1 MASYILIEAAT
12 TPKKKYEKKY
22 KCCYCEERLTRP
34 QLPSH
39 IQKKH
44 EDMIPEGHTALR
56 VAFNIVNKK
65 TEGHCIICE
74 QVTAWNEQKGRYERL
89 CGREACKKAYAAMA
103 HKRVKDVLGTD
114 CVLRDPRYKEEMLK
128 KMLANRKISGTYKF
142 SDGGTLGYTGTYER
156 KVLEFMDKIMH
167 IESTD
172 ILSPGPSIQYRY
184 NGEDHMYIS
193 DFLYVPYNLI
203 IEVKDGG
210 SNPNNR
216 PMEEYRQKQIAKE
229 DAVRSDGTYNYLRL
243 TNNEFSQL
251 MEVMAV
257 LKYTLAEDPE
267 QRIVKVNESVVFNE
281 NDIYYNKH
289 KFDSGETNLCFIT
302 GHSGSG
308 KSTMGKGMQGNNVE
322 HYELDDLYCVKDHF
336 SMDNLKEYGN
346 LIYSYF
352 NGPGKKFYLSKEDI
366 KEQNLSVSDYDDKL
380 WVDFVHYAMKYAKS
394 HKNVKYVIEGVWF
407 FSTDRNGKPW
417 FTPNEFKDYAF
428 YIKGTSIII
437 SKHRAALRDA
447 KNNNKTKLGTAVSY
461 AKDFIGTDW
470 KWYFV
475 SDKNINIFRSYFSK
489 IVNENMQ
496 GVIGAAIVPSIKK
509 GSDNVYMVQNLQNNV
524 FAYGITKDPTQNE
537 IIGVDAEKGYVVS
550 KMNKKDIPGSY
561 ITFKMRNRK
570 KAEEVYE
577 EAVKLAKMGAKV
589 DDTEYFYRK
598 YTGMNILSD
607 DQIAFDEAFIPIE
620 NFDDELKRE
629 SKLLESYIMNGNNP
643 YMVLEQQIDKLEGL
657 INADY

>member
-1 MASYILIEAAT
+1 MASYVLIEAT
-12 TPKKKYEKKY
+12 TPEKKKYEKKY

-65 TEGHCIICE
+65 TEGHCIICG
-74 QVTAWNEQKGRYERL
+74 QVSAWNEQKGRYERL
-89 CGREACKKAYAAMA
+89 CGRESCKKAYAAMA

-142 SDGGTLGYTGTYER
+142 SDGGVLGYTGTYER
-156 KVLEFMDKIMH
+156 KVLEFMDRIMH
-167 IESTD
+167 VESTD

-216 PMEEYRQKQIAKE
+216 PMEEYRQKQLAKE

-267 QRIVKVNESVVFNE
+267 QRIVK
-281 NDIYYNKH
+281 
-289 KFDSGETNLCFIT
+289 
-302 GHSGSG
+302 
-308 KSTMGKGMQGNNVE
+308 
-322 HYELDDLYCVKDHF
+322 
-336 SMDNLKEYGN
+336 
-346 LIYSYF
+346 
-352 NGPGKKFYLSKEDI
+352 
-366 KEQNLSVSDYDDKL
+366 
-380 WVDFVHYAMKYAKS
+380 
-394 HKNVKYVIEGVWF
+394 
-407 FSTDRNGKPW
+407 
-417 FTPNEFKDYAF
+417 
-428 YIKGTSIII
+428 
-437 SKHRAALRDA
+437 
-447 KNNNKTKLGTAVSY
+447 
-461 AKDFIGTDW
+461 
-470 KWYFV
+470 
-475 SDKNINIFRSYFSK
+475 
-489 IVNENMQ
+489 VNENMQ

-550 KMNKKDIPGSY
+550 KMSKKDIPGSY
-561 ITFKMRNRK
+561 VTFKMRNRK
-570 KAEEVYE
+570 KAEEVYD

-598 YTGMNILSD
+598 YTGMNIMSD
-607 DQIAFDEAFIPIE
+607 DQIVFDEAFTPIE
-620 NFDDELKRE
+620 NFDDEVKRE
-629 SKLLESYIMNGNNP
+629 SALLESYIMNGNNP

-657 INADY
+657 MNADY

>member
-1 MASYILIEAAT
+1 MASYILIEAT
-12 TPKKKYEKKY
+12 TPEKKKYEKKY

-89 CGREACKKAYAAMA
+89 CGRETCKKAYAAMA

-128 KMLANRKISGTYKF
+128 KMLANRKISGTYRF

-167 IESTD
+167 IESSD
-172 ILSPGPSIQYRY
+172 IMSPGPSIQYRY

-193 DFLYVPYNLI
+193 DFLYIPYNLI

-210 SNPNNR
+210 DNPNNR
-216 PMEEYRQKQIAKE
+216 PMEEYRQKQLAKE

-267 QRIVKVNESVVFNE
+267 QRIVK
-281 NDIYYNKH
+281 
-289 KFDSGETNLCFIT
+289 
-302 GHSGSG
+302 
-308 KSTMGKGMQGNNVE
+308 
-322 HYELDDLYCVKDHF
+322 
-336 SMDNLKEYGN
+336 
-346 LIYSYF
+346 
-352 NGPGKKFYLSKEDI
+352 
-366 KEQNLSVSDYDDKL
+366 
-380 WVDFVHYAMKYAKS
+380 
-394 HKNVKYVIEGVWF
+394 
-407 FSTDRNGKPW
+407 
-417 FTPNEFKDYAF
+417 
-428 YIKGTSIII
+428 
-437 SKHRAALRDA
+437 
-447 KNNNKTKLGTAVSY
+447 
-461 AKDFIGTDW
+461 
-470 KWYFV
+470 
-475 SDKNINIFRSYFSK
+475 
-489 IVNENMQ
+489 VNENMQ

-577 EAVKLAKMGAKV
+577 EAVKLAKLGAKV

-607 DQIAFDEAFIPIE
+607 DQIVFDEAFISIE
-620 NFDDELKRE
+620 NFDAELKRE
-629 SKLLESYIMNGNNP
+629 SKLLESYIMNGNDP
-643 YMVLEQQIDKLEGL
+643 YMILEQQIDKLEGL
-657 INADY
+657 MNADY

>member
-1 MASYILIEAAT
+1 MASYILIEAT
-12 TPKKKYEKKY
+12 TPEKKKYEKKY

-89 CGREACKKAYAAMA
+89 CGRESCKKTYAAMA
-103 HKRVKDVLGTD
+103 HKRVKDVYGTD
-114 CVLRDPRYKEEMLK
+114 SVLRDPRYKEEMLK
-128 KMLANRKISGTYKF
+128 KMLASRKISGTYKF

-156 KVLEFMDKIMH
+156 KVLEFMDKIMR

-172 ILSPGPSIQYRY
+172 ILSPGPVIHYQY
-184 NGEDHMYIS
+184 NGEEHLYIS

-210 SNPNNR
+210 DNPNNR
-216 PMEEYRQKQIAKE
+216 PMEEYRQKQLAKE
-229 DAVRSDGTYNYLRL
+229 NAVRSDGIYNYLRL

-267 QRIVKVNESVVFNE
+267 QRIVK
-281 NDIYYNKH
+281 
-289 KFDSGETNLCFIT
+289 
-302 GHSGSG
+302 
-308 KSTMGKGMQGNNVE
+308 
-322 HYELDDLYCVKDHF
+322 
-336 SMDNLKEYGN
+336 
-346 LIYSYF
+346 
-352 NGPGKKFYLSKEDI
+352 
-366 KEQNLSVSDYDDKL
+366 
-380 WVDFVHYAMKYAKS
+380 
-394 HKNVKYVIEGVWF
+394 
-407 FSTDRNGKPW
+407 
-417 FTPNEFKDYAF
+417 
-428 YIKGTSIII
+428 
-437 SKHRAALRDA
+437 
-447 KNNNKTKLGTAVSY
+447 
-461 AKDFIGTDW
+461 
-470 KWYFV
+470 
-475 SDKNINIFRSYFSK
+475 
-489 IVNENMQ
+489 VNENMQ

-561 ITFKMRNRK
+561 VTFKMRNRK

-607 DQIAFDEAFIPIE
+607 DQIIFDEAFIPIE

-629 SKLLESYIMNGNNP
+629 SKLLESYIMNGDDS

-657 INADY
+657 MNADY